1 MNEFSL
7 YPDSDADAGP
17 VRAIAVKRLQLHDF
31 RNYGDAAIEPQ
42 PGPVVL
48 YGENGAG
55 KTNLLE
61 AVSMLSPGR
70 GLRGVKLAEMDRE
83 GAGPW
88 RLRALLEGHEGPCE
102 IETSHEREAERRG
115 AILDGRPLRGQNAL
129 GEHVSLLWLTPAM
142 DRLFA
147 ESAGGRRRFLDRLV
161 LSLDPAHAGRVA
173 AYERAARERSHLL
186 RAGRRDPAWLSAIEK
201 RMAESA
207 VAVTAARRELV
218 SELDGELA
226 QAPHHFPRP
235 HLVLDGELEEWLDE
249 EPAVEVEQRLAE
261 TLAGSREEDAQAGG
275 TAVGPH
281 RSDLVATDAW
291 RGEAAARCST
301 GRQKAYLISI
311 LLAQARLR
319 LRRWGDLPMLLLD
332 EVTAHLDPRRR
343 SELLAVLGEL
353 GAQCWLTGTEARLF
367 DALARSAHFFHV
379 VDGAL
384 TPHE

>member
-1 MNEFSL
+1 MNELSQP
-7 YPDSDADAGP
+7 YEQDSDVGP
-17 VRAIAVKRLQLHDF
+17 VRAIEVKRLRLRDF
-31 RNYGDAAIEPQ
+31 RNYRDAVIEPQ
-42 PGPVVL
+42 RGPVVL

-70 GLRGVKLAEMDRE
+70 GLRGVKLAEIDRE
-83 GAGPW
+83 GGGAW
-88 RLRALLEGHEGPCE
+88 HLDALLEGHLGPCE
-102 IETSHEREAERRG
+102 IETGHEREAERRS
-115 AILDGRPLRGQNAL
+115 AVLDGQPLRGQNAL

-161 LSLDPAHAGRVA
+161 LTIDAAHAARVA
-173 AYERAARERSHLL
+173 GYERAARERSHLL
-186 RAGRRDPAWLSAIEK
+186 RAGRRDPAWLRAIES
-201 RMAESA
+201 RMAEAA

-226 QAPHHFPRP
+226 LAEHHFPRP
-235 HLVLDGELEEWLDE
+235 HLALEGELEEWLDE

-261 TLAGSREEDAQAGG
+261 TLAASREEDAQIGG
-275 TAVGPH
+275 SAVGPH

-319 LRRWGDLPMLLLD
+319 QRRWGDLPMLLLD

-343 SELLAVLGEL
+343 SELLAVLADL
-353 GAQCWLTGTEARLF
+353 GAQSWLTGTEARLF
-367 DALARSAHFFHV
+367 DVLTRTGQFFHV
-379 VDGAL
+379 ADGAL

>member
-31 RNYGDAAIEPQ
+31 RNYGDAAIEPR

-48 YGENGAG
+48 YGESGAG

-115 AILDGRPLRGQNAL
+115 AVLDGRPMRGQNAL

-218 SELDGELA
+218 SE
-226 QAPHHFPRP
+226 
-235 HLVLDGELEEWLDE
+235 LDGELEEWLDE

>member
-7 YPDSDADAGP
+7 TPDAEEDIGP
-17 VRAIAVKRLQLHDF
+17 AKAITVERLQLHDF
-31 RNYGDAAIEPQ
+31 RNYRDVALAPR

-88 RLRALLEGHEGPCE
+88 RLRACVDGQHGPSE
-102 IETSHEREAERRG
+102 IETAHEREAERRS
-115 AILDGRPLRGQNAL
+115 ALLDGQPLRSQNSL
-129 GEHVSLLWLTPAM
+129 GEHVGLLWLTPAM

-161 LSLDPAHAGRVA
+161 LTLDPSHAARVA
-173 AYERAARERSHLL
+173 AYERASRERSHLL
-186 RAGRRDPAWLSAIEK
+186 RAGRRDPAWLSAIEQ
-201 RMAESA
+201 RMAEAA

-218 SELDGELA
+218 RELDNELV
-226 QAPHHFPRP
+226 QAEHHFPRP
-235 HLVLDGELEEWLDE
+235 HLVLEGELEEWLDE
-249 EPAVEVEQRLAE
+249 EPALEVEQRLAE
-261 TLAGSREEDAQAGG
+261 TLATSRDDDAQAGG
-275 TAVGPH
+275 SAVGPQ
-281 RSDLVATDAW
+281 RSDLLATDAW

-311 LLAQARLR
+311 LLAQAQLR
-319 LRRWGDLPMLLLD
+319 LRRWGDLPLLLLD

-367 DALARSAHFFHV
+367 DVLARSAHFFHV

-384 TPHE
+384 TPHD